1 MDICWS
7 TSRLVFIQK
16 VWYNWRWEIRNW
28 IIEKM
33 DEIQKG
39 TADETVGMQDDMRRR
54 LQSSAQPFYVS
65 LSNQL
70 RGEIIEGRWPPRAQ
84 LPTIDQL
91 SERYGVA
98 RVTVRQALGTL
109 ASEGLIERI
118 QGKGTFV
125 ADKLKKPKI
134 VQLESSWQSLLQM
147 LEGNVPKLLESTPVC
162 DLPPQ
167 SPKAGVAADGS
178 YRHMRRVHYTENE
191 PYCVLDVFLA
201 NSCYRRAP
209 REFDTKMIIP
219 VLQRVA
225 RRSLGKMTQS
235 FRILTADLTLARLLD
250 VPLNAPIG
258 EVQRVI
264 TNRDNEILYLGTG
277 RYRGDLVVFNT
288 AIEVRSSA

>member
-1 MDICWS
+1 
-7 TSRLVFIQK
+7 LP
-16 VWYNWRWEIRNW
+16 
-28 IIEKM
+28 IESGAIDM
-33 DEIQKG
+33 DEFQKAA
-39 TADETVGMQDDMRRR
+39 TSKLASLQDDTRQR

-70 RGEIIEGRWPPRAQ
+70 RAEINEGRWPPKTQ

-91 SERYGVA
+91 SEHYGVA
-98 RVTVRQALGTL
+98 KVTVRQALGTL

-118 QGKGTFV
+118 QGRGTFV
-125 ADKLKKPKI
+125 ADSLKKPKI

-147 LEGNVPKLLESTPVC
+147 LEGNVPKLVELTPSC
-162 DLPPQ
+162 DLPPLAAE
-167 SPKAGVAADGS
+167 AGAPIGGS
-178 YRHMRRVHYTENE
+178 YRYMQRVHYSENQ

-209 REFDTKMIIP
+209 REFDSKMIIP

-225 RRSLGKMTQS
+225 RRNLGKMMQS
-235 FRILTADLTLARLLD
+235 FRILTADLALARLLD
-250 VPLNAPIG
+250 VPLSAPIG
-258 EVQRVI
+258 EVRRVI

-288 AIEVRSSA
+288 TIEVKSAAR

>member
-1 MDICWS
+1 
-7 TSRLVFIQK
+7 
-16 VWYNWRWEIRNW
+16 
-28 IIEKM
+28 M
-33 DEIQKG
+33 DEFQSEATGKRG
-39 TADETVGMQDDMRRR
+39 STQDDARRR

-70 RGEIIEGRWPPRAQ
+70 RAEIIEGRWPARTQ

-91 SERYGVA
+91 SEHYGVA
-98 RVTVRQALGTL
+98 KVTVRQALGTL
-109 ASEGLIERI
+109 AAEGLIRRI
-118 QGKGTFV
+118 QGRGTFV
-125 ADKLKKPKI
+125 ADGLKKPKI
-134 VQLESSWQSLLQM
+134 VQLDSSWHSLLQM
-147 LEGNVPKLLESTPVC
+147 LEGNVPKLIELTPAC

-167 SPKAGVAADGS
+167 PAEAGVAVGGS
-178 YRHMRRVHYTENE
+178 YRYMQRVHYSDNK

-235 FRILTADLTLARLLD
+235 FRILTADLALARLLD
-250 VPLNAPIG
+250 VPLGAPIG
-258 EVQRVI
+258 EVRRVI

-288 AIEVRSSA
+288 TIEVRPTA